1 MKKLFILIS
10 LAVIGLLAT
19 ANLFAQDISGKWEG
33 TLNYK
38 QFNGA
43 FDAVSYD
50 WDFEKW
56 NTVFT
61 IYQVNLELK
70 QVNGAKYT

>member
-1 MKKLFILIS
+1 MKKLFTLILS
-10 LAVIGLLAT
+10 VLAFCLLSV
-19 ANLFAQDISGKWEG
+19 NLFAQDVAGKWEG

-61 IYQVNLELK
+61 IYQ
-70 QVNGAKYT
+70 